1 MFSMSLAPVPGAKVM
16 LVILTQ
22 IHVGFGGASLAPEH
36 AAHPVLPGLCSTHP
50 SSSAVGWKSPSW
62 CLHHLLFALFEF
74 LFAFTS
80 RFLFL
85 RSCLGFVPSCIPTLF
100 FSFVFSVLL
109 VSTLQPSICSPP
121 SHPQSPPPA
130 SNNCGTPAS
139 GVVLPPLPQASAVSS
154 APIVSEPA
162 GQSPFL
168 SQQRARETSQFLH
181 RHSASELPKTPG
193 SSPPSCPNGRTVMP
207 GIRRTSLSPPPL
219 HPSHF
224 PFPSHQPLR
233 GSSLSCSP
241 QSSASSATNA
251 PSLQRGDI
259 LQPRG
264 PTILP
269 VIPVPP
275 DRAKAPTD
283 KAGCETSANVPL
295 NGHPE
300 EQIAL
305 GPPGTQVKSVDG
317 PFFPH
322 LGAAPCSLLPT
333 ITSPP
338 SSSGQAPSPSCH
350 VSSCPAQQWC
360 QPVSQCLPLPP
371 PHAAVSEVAMPR
383 RTPPYMTSSAIA
395 HLSKY

>member
-1 MFSMSLAPVPGAKVM
+1 MQPIPCCQGSALHTP
-16 LVILTQ
+16 
-22 IHVGFGGASLAPEH
+22 
-36 AAHPVLPGLCSTHP
+36 PVLLRAGNPQAGACTISSWLCLSFCLRLLHGSF
-50 SSSAVGWKSPSW
+50 SSVPLVS
-62 CLHHLLFALFEF
+62 F
-74 LFAFTS
+74 LPAY
-80 RFLFL
+80 
-85 RSCLGFVPSCIPTLF
+85 PPY
-100 FSFVFSVLL
+100 SFVSSVLL

-130 SNNCGTPAS
+130 SSHCGTPAS
-139 GVVLPPLPQASAVSS
+139 GVVLPPLPPASAVSS
-154 APIVSEPA
+154 APAVPEPVA
-162 GQSPFL
+162 QSPFL
-168 SQQRARETSQFLH
+168 AQPRAREPPQFLH
-181 RHSASELPKTPG
+181 RHSASELPAAPG
-193 SSPPSCPNGRTVMP
+193 SSPPPCPNGRTVMP

-219 HPSHF
+219 HPP

-241 QSSASSATNA
+241 QSSSPSVTNA
-251 PSLQRGDI
+251 PSLQRGDV

-275 DRAKAPTD
+275 DRVKAPAD
-283 KAGCETSANVPL
+283 KAGWETSANAPL

-317 PFFPH
+317 SFFPH
-322 LGAAPCSLLPT
+322 LGAAPCSPLPT
-333 ITSPP
+333 IASPP
-338 SSSGQAPSPSCH
+338 SSCGQAPSPSCH
-350 VSSCPAQQWC
+350 LPSCPAQQWC
-360 QPVSQCLPLPP
+360 QPMSHCLPLPP
-371 PHAAVSEVAMPR
+371 PHAAVSEVALPR

>member
-1 MFSMSLAPVPGAKVM
+1 MQPIPCCQGSALHTPPDLLRAGNP
-16 LVILTQ
+16 Q
-22 IHVGFGGASLAPEH
+22 GGACTISSL
-36 AAHPVLPGLCSTHP
+36 LCLSFCLRLLHGSF
-50 SSSAVGWKSPSW
+50 SSVP
-62 CLHHLLFALFEF
+62 L
-74 LFAFTS
+74 
-80 RFLFL
+80 
-85 RSCLGFVPSCIPTLF
+85 CLGFIPSCVPTLF

-109 VSTLQPSICSPP
+109 VSTLQPSVCSPP
-121 SHPQSPPPA
+121 CHPQSPPPTS
-130 SNNCGTPAS
+130 SNCSAPAS

-154 APIVSEPA
+154 APVAPEPA
-162 GQSPFL
+162 SQSPFL
-168 SQQRARETSQFLH
+168 SQQRAREPPQFLH
-181 RHSASELPKTPG
+181 RHSASELPTAPG
-193 SSPPSCPNGRTVMP
+193 SSPPPCPNGRTVMP

-224 PFPSHQPLR
+224 PFPSHQLLR

-241 QSSASSATNA
+241 QSSAPSATNA

-275 DRAKAPTD
+275 DRVKAPTD
-283 KAGCETSANVPL
+283 KAGGETSANIPL

-317 PFFPH
+317 SFFPH
-322 LGAAPCSLLPT
+322 LGAAPCSPLPT
-333 ITSPP
+333 IASPP
-338 SSSGQAPSPSCH
+338 SSSGQAPSPSSH
-350 VSSCPAQQWC
+350 LSSCPAQQWC
-360 QPVSQCLPLPP
+360 QPMSHCLPLPP

-383 RTPPYMTSSAIA
+383 RIPPYMTSSATA

>member
-1 MFSMSLAPVPGAKVM
+1 MQPIPRCQGSALHTP
-16 LVILTQ
+16 
-22 IHVGFGGASLAPEH
+22 
-36 AAHPVLPGLCSTHP
+36 PVLLRAGNPQAGACTISSLLCLSFCLRLLHGSF
-50 SSSAVGWKSPSW
+50 SSVP
-62 CLHHLLFALFEF
+62 L
-74 LFAFTS
+74 
-80 RFLFL
+80 
-85 RSCLGFVPSCIPTLF
+85 CLGFVPSCVPTLF

-109 VSTLQPSICSPP
+109 VSTLQPSMCCPP

-130 SNNCGTPAS
+130 SSNCGAPAS

-154 APIVSEPA
+154 APVVPEPSSP
-162 GQSPFL
+162 SPFL
-168 SQQRARETSQFLH
+168 SQRRAREAREVPQFPH
-181 RHSASELPKTPG
+181 RHSASELPTAPG
-193 SSPPSCPNGRTVMP
+193 SSPPPCPNGRTVMP

-219 HPSHF
+219 HPSHL

-233 GSSLSCSP
+233 GSSLPCSP
-241 QSSASSATNA
+241 QSSPSAPNA
-251 PSLQRGDI
+251 PSLQRGDT

-269 VIPVPP
+269 VIPVLPE
-275 DRAKAPTD
+275 RVRAPTD
-283 KAGCETSANVPL
+283 KAGWETSANVPL
-295 NGHPE
+295 NSHPE

-317 PFFPH
+317 SFFPH
-322 LGAAPCSLLPT
+322 LGAAPCSPLPT
-333 ITSPP
+333 IASTP
-338 SSSGQAPSPSCH
+338 SSSGQAPSPPSH

-360 QPVSQCLPLPP
+360 QPMSHCLPLPP